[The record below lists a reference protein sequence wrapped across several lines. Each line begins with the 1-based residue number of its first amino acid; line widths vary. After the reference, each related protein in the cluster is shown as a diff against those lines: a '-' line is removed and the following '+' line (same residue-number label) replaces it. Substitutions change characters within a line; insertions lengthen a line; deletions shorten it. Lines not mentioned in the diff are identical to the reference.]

1 VNDLGDSAI
10 EVLLIAKFIG
20 VICAGYDCAHGTI
33 GQPVVADWR
42 AIQKCVLPAQ

>member
-20 VICAGYDCAHGTI
+20 VICASYRRANGTVS
-33 GQPVVADWR
+33 QPVVADRR
-42 AIQKCVLPAQ
+42 AIQKGALSAQ